1 MIGHLIGTNCCQY
14 FSLLIEVIG
23 ILQSY
28 LPHTEESKSQ
38 ESLRQ
43 DMTINMKETTQL
55 LCQGILVDETDPNL
69 VLLIVEIWPIYM

>member
-1 MIGHLIGTNCCQY
+1 MIGHLIGANSCQY

-28 LPHTEESKSQ
+28 LPHRGVIKSQ

-55 LCQGILVDETDPNL
+55 LCHGILVDETDPNL